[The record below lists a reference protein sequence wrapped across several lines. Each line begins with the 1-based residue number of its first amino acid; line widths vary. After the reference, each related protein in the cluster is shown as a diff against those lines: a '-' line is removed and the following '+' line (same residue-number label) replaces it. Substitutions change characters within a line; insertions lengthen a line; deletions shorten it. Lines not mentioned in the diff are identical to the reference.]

1 MLLCSLSFAAITMA
15 KWVVA
20 AAWCLLHQLCFLIAK
35 QKLFKVALIHL
46 YIIELADA
54 AMNYDFTQIPH
65 DPWIFP
71 G

>member
-15 KWVVA
+15 MWVCVVSA
-20 AAWCLLHQLCFLIAK
+20 SQA
-35 QKLFKVALIHL
+35 LFFNSETNAVKMASIHL
-46 YIIELADA
+46 YIELADA

-65 DPWIFP
+65 DPWIFS